1 MRTIILLVSVILA
14 GVSGRSHHGD
24 EHLRRG
30 EEQDFVRRSEALED
44 SDDEELLQQIDELD
58 TMIKLARNARS
69 IKRDEDPDN
78 MVADDEMI
86 KVMDSIDLTSTD
98 NVEAV
103 SEVLK
108 TLPGDVQL
116 EFLMTKFMMKD
127 AKVKEEIMHSKTR
140 SPSKSK
146 RSTFSRDFSHA
157 EPEPEYSYYKQFSNA
172 FSHAEPEPEPRYRR
186 SPADHHAH
194 GPKGEIFTVDTSLG
208 TEKGPKSIL
217 LQRSADIHGFSEDL
231 DAIQGQGQGASGK
244 SSEKKEKMQVV
255 ERLVDMLGKNRK
267 RRSSEDQNQDLSS
280 LPRKQPFA
288 HVDLDF

>member
-1 MRTIILLVSVILA
+1 MSVILI
-14 GVSGRSHHGD
+14 GVSSRSHHGD
-24 EHLRRG
+24 DHLSLRRS
-30 EEQDFVRRSEALED
+30 EDQDFVRRSEALEE

-69 IKRDEDPDN
+69 IKTDEDPDN
-78 MVADDEMI
+78 MVADDEII

-98 NVEAV
+98 NVEVV

-140 SPSKSK
+140 SASKSK
-146 RSTFSRDFSHA
+146 RSTFSRSFSQAEPEPEYSAFSRDLSHA

-186 SPADHHAH
+186 SPADHH
-194 GPKGEIFTVDTSLG
+194 E
-208 TEKGPKSIL
+208 GPKSIL

-231 DAIQGQGQGASGK
+231 DAIQGQGQGAG
-244 SSEKKEKMQVV
+244 EKKGKVV

-267 RRSSEDQNQDLSS
+267 RRSSEDQDQDLSS
-280 LPRKQPFA
+280 LPRKKPFA

>member
-1 MRTIILLVSVILA
+1 MRTIILLVSVILI
-14 GVSGRSHHGD
+14 GVSSRSHHGD
-24 EHLRRG
+24 EHLRQG

-194 GPKGEIFTVDTSLG
+194 GPAGEIFTVDTSLG

-217 LQRSADIHGFSEDL
+217 LQRSADIHGFREDL
-231 DAIQGQGQGASGK
+231 DTIQGQGASVK
-244 SSEKKEKMQVV
+244 SSEKKGKVQVV

>member
-1 MRTIILLVSVILA
+1 MIAVSRVSVNCNLPGKFQIWRRKMRTIILLVSVILI
-14 GVSGRSHHGD
+14 GVSSRSHHGD
-24 EHLRRG
+24 EHLRQG

-44 SDDEELLQQIDELD
+44 SDDQELLQQIDELD

-146 RSTFSRDFSHA
+146 RSTFSRDFSHGN
-157 EPEPEYSYYKQFSNA
+157 K
-172 FSHAEPEPEPRYRR
+172 
-186 SPADHHAH
+186 
-194 GPKGEIFTVDTSLG
+194 TL
-208 TEKGPKSIL
+208 KSEL
-217 LQRSADIHGFSEDL
+217 
-231 DAIQGQGQGASGK
+231 
-244 SSEKKEKMQVV
+244 
-255 ERLVDMLGKNRK
+255 
-267 RRSSEDQNQDLSS
+267 
-280 LPRKQPFA
+280 
-288 HVDLDF
+288 